1 MAKIDLLRENIE
13 DMSQD
18 RLMGLVRKIRE
29 DRKIRKAPEKVKK
42 AAGKKKQQLS
52 KQLQALLD
60 GMEPEERMAFLKQL
74 EEENVDV

>member
-29 DRKIRKAPEKVKK
+29 DRKIKKAPEKVKK